1 MDLAAVMDELGDRLA
16 TINGLR
22 VHRWPPDNISPPA
35 AIVSYPDSY
44 EFDSTYSR
52 GMDRVEVPVVVVV
65 GKVSERAA
73 RARLSGYIAG
83 SGPASVKHV
92 LERAVDPSWLEVA
105 AGSNVFTPLDGALQI
120 TGDVDLRAEI
130 TPEDWTPAA
139 NQAIL
144 GRWLTAGGA
153 AERSYRMDLLTNGR
167 LRFTWSVTGQVG
179 AANIAST
186 APVTPPA
193 SGRLAVRAT
202 FDVDNGAGGRTIR
215 FYTAPSIAGPWTQLG
230 DPVTQGGVTSI
241 HPGTAPLT
249 VGAYNAGAQEPLI
262 GRVWAAEVRDGI
274 DGSPV
279 AAVDFTGLAEGTTA
293 FTDAT
298 GRDWTIAGNAR
309 IVADPARPYTAIDSP
324 RVTRVDFDVVTIAG
338 TDYLAATFTVDIAAK
353 GAVP

>member
-1 MDLAAVMDELGDRLA
+1 MA
-16 TINGLR
+16 
-22 VHRWPPDNISPPA
+22 
-35 AIVSYPDSY
+35 
-44 EFDSTYSR
+44 
-52 GMDRVEVPVVVVV
+52 
-65 GKVSERAA
+65 
-73 RARLSGYIAG
+73 
-83 SGPASVKHV
+83 
-92 LERAVDPSWLEVA
+92 SWLELG
-105 AGSNVFTPLDGALQI
+105 AGSNVSTPSDGALQI
-120 TGDVDLRAEI
+120 TGDIDLRAEI

-153 AERSYRMDLLTNGR
+153 NERSYRMDLLTTGQ
-167 LRFTWSVTGQVG
+167 LRFTWSVAGQSG

-186 APVTPPA
+186 VPVTPPA

-202 FDVDNGAGGRTIR
+202 IDVDSGAGGRTIR

-249 VGAYNAGAQEPLI
+249 VGAYNAGAQEPFV

-279 AAVDFTGLAEGTTA
+279 AAVDFTGLAEGTTV

-338 TDYLAATFTVDIAAK
+338 ADYLAATFTVDIAAK